1 MAVSKERAYY
11 KAVRSAVALVNSETT
26 LKPVLDGIV
35 RSTARAMKA
44 GASLVLLD
52 SSKKKLI
59 HSSSWRLPKAYLQ
72 KGVLDADKSLAEVVT
87 EQPVAIADVVHD
99 SRIQYPELAAKA
111 GIVSIL
117 GVPVTLG
124 GTTAGSIR
132 VYTREYNEFSNQDIN
147 FVTTMANLVAV
158 ALRSNALRQKEV
170 QQGNAQAKAQV
181 AVLQQARP
189 AVFAHPSEEEF
200 THILD
205 FYNIE
210 WVYEPQSFPLRW
222 EGDRVTEMFTPDFYL
237 PGLDLYVELTTLKQ
251 SLVTEKNRKLRRL
264 RELYPEIKI
273 TLLYKKDFDRLL
285 AKYGCGPL
293 AQSRGRSV
301 SRVLYSGIEIEQRVR
316 ELAEN
321 ISRDYADRCPIIV
334 GVLRGVFCFMADLV
348 RQITIP
354 IEVEFIAISY
364 YSGGDSSVVKIT
376 KDMDLNIAGRHV
388 IMAED
393 IVDTGMTLNY
403 MLNYL
408 KARGP
413 ASLAVC
419 TLLDKRVRRIAN
431 VPLDYIGFEVPD
443 EFVVGYG
450 LDYKE
455 EYRNLPFI
463 GVLRPEEV
471 DTVETDQ
478 LEGLTGN
485 KEQLTT
491 KSVPG
496 NLSTPL

>member
-1 MAVSKERAYY
+1 MAVSKERACY
-11 KAVRSAVALVNSETT
+11 KAIRIAVALVNSETA

-87 EQPVAIADVVHD
+87 EQPVAIADAVHD

-111 GIVSIL
+111 GIASVL
-117 GVPVTLG
+117 GVPITVS
-124 GTTAGSIR
+124 GTAAGSLR
-132 VYTREYNEFSNQDIN
+132 VYTREHNEFSNQDTN
-147 FVTTMANLVAV
+147 FVTTMANLAAV
-158 ALRSNALRQKEV
+158 AIHSNALRRKEV
-170 QQGNAQAKAQV
+170 QQADTQAKAQT
-181 AVLQQARP
+181 AVLQQART

-210 WVYEPQSFPLRW
+210 WVYEPQAFPLRW

-264 RELYPEIKI
+264 RELHPEIKI

-301 SRVLYSGIEIEQRVR
+301 SHVLYSGIEIQQRVR

-354 IEVEFIAISY
+354 IQVEFMAISY

-408 KARGP
+408 KAKGP

-419 TLLDKRVRRIAN
+419 TLLDKRVRRIVN

-463 GVLRPEEV
+463 GVLRPEETE
-471 DTVETDQ
+471 TVETAQ
-478 LEGLTGN
+478 LGDLTGN
-485 KEQLTT
+485 KERLTT
-491 KSVPG
+491 KKRPR
-496 NLSTPL
+496 